1 MGHIAHLSNLG
12 PYRTLCSALIQC
24 YFDYACSSWYC
35 GINKQ
40 LKHKLQV
47 TQNKIVRFI
56 LNLGPR
62 ESISCNVLDSLNML
76 NVEDRATQLRLNHVY
91 NIYHGK
97 APSYLCDH
105 FVLNNNITR
114 SATNKHFHI
123 PKIRGKESSNFY
135 YNAIKDWNALP
146 LKIKE
151 VDSKQT
157 FKKAVKSF
165 LATNARNTL

>member
-1 MGHIAHLSNLG
+1 MYSE
-12 PYRTLCSALIQC
+12 
-24 YFDYACSSWYC
+24 
-35 GINKQ
+35 
-40 LKHKLQV
+40 
-47 TQNKIVRFI
+47 
-56 LNLGPR
+56 
-62 ESISCNVLDSLNML
+62 ES
-76 NVEDRATQLRLNHVY
+76 QNHVY